1 MSLLHNQER
10 LRYYAPVVVC
20 LVLIALLLA
29 LPTGFEGAL
38 IYQGA
43 DRCAARVLSTDD
55 SAILDTGLVRSGE
68 QVCTL
73 ELLGGKFRGRTVQGH
88 NLLNG
93 SLEQDK
99 IFAPGDRAL
108 VVLSLIHI

>member
-43 DRCAARVLSTDD
+43 DRCAARMGEY
-55 SAILDTGLVRSGE
+55 GLLPSDVAA
-68 QVCTL
+68 
-73 ELLGGKFRGRTVQGH
+73 ELPY
-88 NLLNG
+88 LL
-93 SLEQDK
+93 
-99 IFAPGDRAL
+99 P
-108 VVLSLIHI
+108 